1 LRVELDDRNEKVG
14 FKIREA
20 EVNKVPYM
28 IIIGDQEINT
38 EQVSVRKKGEGDIG
52 KMKVDKLMN
61 QLLDEIKKKN

>member
-1 LRVELDDRNEKVG
+1 
-14 FKIREA
+14 
-20 EVNKVPYM
+20 M